1 MSNMIIELLTIAVI
15 VMGVR
20 SQQSQ
25 GNTELEII
33 PVPID
38 EEKRRG

>member
-1 MSNMIIELLTIAVI
+1 MSNIIIELLTVAVI

-25 GNTELEII
+25 ENTELEVI
-33 PVPID
+33 PVPVD
-38 EEKRRG
+38 EEIRRS

>member
-1 MSNMIIELLTIAVI
+1 MSNMIIELLTVAVI

-25 GNTELEII
+25 GNTELEAI

-38 EEKRRG
+38 EDIRRG